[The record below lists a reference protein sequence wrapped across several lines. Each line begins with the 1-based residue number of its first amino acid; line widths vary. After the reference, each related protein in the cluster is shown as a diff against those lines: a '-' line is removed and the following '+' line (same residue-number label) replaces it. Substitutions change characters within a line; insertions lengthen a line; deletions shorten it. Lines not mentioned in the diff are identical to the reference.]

1 MIFWDSSAIVPLLVR
16 EPSSAR
22 SKALLREDPVMLAW
36 WAADVLQLAAAIIA
50 AEGRPSTLGFV
61 CFDERLAN
69 ADRKEGF
76 EVIGP

>member
-1 MIFWDSSAIVPLLVR
+1 
-16 EPSSAR
+16 
-22 SKALLREDPVMLAW
+22 MLAW

-69 ADRKEGF
+69 AARKEGF